1 MDSMWNEIVSA
12 LTNGNPSQF
21 PLALIGVTATA
32 ALIWYL
38 KGRMWA
44 FIYVALIPFLNWTF
58 GRPMLEFNDPLHPL
72 STPEVLDGLRQVHMP
87 VVNLSQWLGWM
98 GGPEGK
104 IIFNPLT
111 VATGMVFVVR
121 DFVQREMGHR
131 VLILMALAI
140 GWSFYYSWPVI
151 AIASGIAFAISET
164 SDWLIFT
171 FTKYRL
177 STRILLSSA
186 LAAPIDTTV
195 FLYGADLARQMQ
207 LGDPAGTMFNLPNWI
222 LFILGKMIG
231 AVVVSYMIRRREDR
245 GEVDPAAA

>member
-1 MDSMWNEIVSA
+1 MDSVWNEIVSA
-12 LTNGNPSQF
+12 LTNGNPQQL
-21 PLALIGVTATA
+21 PLALAGVAATA
-32 ALIWYL
+32 VLIWYL
-38 KGRMWA
+38 RGRTWA

-58 GRPMLEFNDPLHPL
+58 GKFSGFDVTSE
-72 STPEVLDGLRQVHMP
+72 
-87 VVNLSQWLGWM
+87 LGGM
-98 GGPEGK
+98 FGTSAK
-104 IIFNPLT
+104 IMINPLT
-111 VATGMVFVVR
+111 IATGMVFVVR

-131 VLILMALAI
+131 VLILMALAVA
-140 GWSFYYSWPVI
+140 WSFYYSWPVI
-151 AIASGIAFAISET
+151 ALASGIAFAISET

-222 LFILGKMIG
+222 LFIVGKMIG
-231 AVVVSYMIRRREDR
+231 AVAVSYMIRRREDR